1 MITKSRLA
9 FVFIL
14 LSMTSGES
22 CYAAGGAPLG
32 LMPSRWSGA
41 VGLNVR
47 TKEFYSQETY
57 LQESWLIAAGAHWS
71 TGRWESDL
79 FLRTSFEKFQELP
92 NSKRQLEMTSR
103 ENRLGLEA
111 GVEASLYLPAG
122 VSLGVVRIAKTT
134 TLQSGDYV
142 LVDATNTDLSE
153 SLWVPSFRLW
163 VGVPMLPRV
172 LQFNI
177 GIQQVFMSRPKDE
190 TFNYG
195 GELRYEF

>member
-1 MITKSRLA
+1 MNTKYRHA
-9 FVFIL
+9 FGLIL
-14 LSMTSGES
+14 LSAIPSWN
-22 CYAAGGAPLG
+22 CYAKNSAGLG

-57 LQESWLIAAGAHWS
+57 LQESWLVAAGAHWS

-92 NSKRQLEMTSR
+92 NSKIQLEMTSR

-111 GVEASLYLPAG
+111 GVESSLYLPAG

-134 TLQSGDYV
+134 TLRSGDYV

-163 VGVPMLPRV
+163 FGVPMLPRV

-177 GIQQVFMSRPKDE
+177 GIQQVFMTRPKDE
-190 TFNYG
+190 TINYG